1 MHAKNSCVD
10 CYDKLYYNTFM
21 IFLIRVLFFSLLCTQ
36 SYGKNIFSI
45 DKETL
50 FNSEKKYGYEA
61 KQRIQ
66 ELIKL
71 LNKLDKESE
80 LKKLEDINDFFNKIN
95 YNTDL
100 KVWNKKDYW
109 ASRAEFLNI
118 ANGDC
123 EDYVIAK
130 YFSLRQLGLP
140 AEKIFLTYV
149 KAIKY
154 RQSHMILTYFK
165 SKGSVPLVLDN
176 INTKI
181 LPSTK
186 RRDLRPL
193 FSFNGEKIYMA
204 KQRGLGH
211 VVPSG
216 KVNLSQW
223 SELILKIK
231 KEKK

>member
-1 MHAKNSCVD
+1 
-10 CYDKLYYNTFM
+10 M
-21 IFLIRVLFFSLLCTQ
+21 IFLIRVLLFSLLCTQ
-36 SYGKNIFSI
+36 SYGENIFSI
-45 DKETL
+45 DKKTL

-204 KQRGLGH
+204 KQRGLGR

>member
-1 MHAKNSCVD
+1 
-10 CYDKLYYNTFM
+10 M
-21 IFLIRVLFFSLLCTQ
+21 IFLIRVLLLSLLTTHLY
-36 SYGKNIFSI
+36 SDNLFSI
-45 DKETL
+45 DKKTL
-50 FNSEKKYGYEA
+50 QTSEQKYGKKA
-61 KQRIQ
+61 RIRL
-66 ELIKL
+66 EKLVSL
-71 LNKLDKESE
+71 LNKLDKKSNI
-80 LKKLEDINDFFNKIN
+80 KKLEAVNDFFNKID
-95 YNTDL
+95 YSTDL
-100 KVWNKKDYW
+100 KIWNKKDYW
-109 ASRAEFLNI
+109 ASRTEFI
-118 ANGDC
+118 SVANGDC

-130 YFSLRQLGLP
+130 YFSLRQLGIP
-140 AEKIFLTYV
+140 PEQIFLTYV

-154 RQSHMILTYFK
+154 RQSHMILTYFETK
-165 SKGSVPLVLDN
+165 NSIPLVLDN
-176 INTKI
+176 INKKI

-204 KQRGLGH
+204 KQRGLGR

>member
-1 MHAKNSCVD
+1 
-10 CYDKLYYNTFM
+10 M
-21 IFLIRVLFFSLLCTQ
+21 IFLTRLLFFSLLYTQ
-36 SYGKNIFSI
+36 SYCDNLFSI
-45 DKETL
+45 DQDTL
-50 FNSEKKYGYEA
+50 LNSEKKYGYEA
-61 KQRIQ
+61 KQRVK

-71 LNKLDKESE
+71 LNRLDKEPE
-80 LKKLEDINDFFNKIN
+80 LKKLNAINDFFNKMN

-100 KVWNKKDYW
+100 KVWRKKDYW
-109 ASRAEFLNI
+109 ASRDEFI
-118 ANGDC
+118 GVANGDC
-123 EDYVIAK
+123 EDYAIAK
-130 YFSLRQLGLP
+130 YFSLRQLGIP

-154 RQSHMILTYFK
+154 KQSHMILTYFK
-165 SKGSVPLVLDN
+165 SKGSIPLVLDN

-181 LPSTK
+181 LPSTNRK
-186 RRDLRPL
+186 DLKPL

-204 KQRGLGH
+204 KQRGLGR